1 MEAVVLG
8 AGIGGMSC
16 AALLAHNGYKVK
28 IIEQNSSFGGKAG
41 QLNEGGYV
49 FDTGPSLLTLPEWID
64 DLFTSCAKNPREYFN
79 YSKLSHITRYFYENS
94 KQVDVVEDLDET
106 AQNFE
111 QQLGL
116 NKQIFTEYFRLWNQI
131 YDISEKTFLK
141 GEIKFNAPFL
151 KSAFIWFKNTGISS
165 ILNSMASYNATKLN
179 NKEVEKIMNRFATY
193 TGSSPYKTPAFMNQL
208 AVVEMVKG
216 AYFPDGG
223 IYSIPTALHKLC
235 VDLGV
240 QFCFN
245 EKVQKVSENNKGII
259 VKTTHNSFETK
270 KLVSNVDFYT
280 TQKLLGRKVKVSSEN
295 LSTSAIVFYWGVEL
309 TTPFLKLHNI
319 LFSED
324 YKKEFSDIFIESKIP
339 ADPTVYINISSKKD
353 PTHAPEGCENWFVM
367 INIPPKP
374 TLVNEEQINKTRSYI
389 NSLIKQK
396 FDINLEDHIVFEEV
410 LTPKSLFDKTGANGG
425 ALYGDHQNSLKAI
438 MNRKPNQDKRS
449 KNIFYVGGSVHPGG
463 GIPLALRSGVNTA
476 EKILKG

>member
-1 MEAVVLG
+1 
-8 AGIGGMSC
+8 
-16 AALLAHNGYKVK
+16 
-28 IIEQNSSFGGKAG
+28 
-41 QLNEGGYV
+41 
-49 FDTGPSLLTLPEWID
+49 
-64 DLFTSCAKNPREYFN
+64 
-79 YSKLSHITRYFYENS
+79 
-94 KQVDVVEDLDET
+94 
-106 AQNFE
+106 
-111 QQLGL
+111 
-116 NKQIFTEYFRLWNQI
+116 
-131 YDISEKTFLK
+131 
-141 GEIKFNAPFL
+141 
-151 KSAFIWFKNTGISS
+151 
-165 ILNSMASYNATKLN
+165 MASYNTSKLN

-245 EKVQKVSENNKGII
+245 EKVQKVSENNKVII
-259 VKTTHNSFETK
+259 VKTTNNTYETK
-270 KLVSNVDFYT
+270 KIISNIDFYT
-280 TQKLLGRKVKVSSEN
+280 TQKLLDRKVKISSVN

-324 YKKEFSDIFIESKIP
+324 YKKEFNDIFKESKIP

-353 PTHAPEGCENWFVM
+353 ATHAPEGCENWFVM
-367 INIPPKP
+367 INIPPRP
-374 TLVNEEQINKTRSYI
+374 TLVNNEEINKARNYI
-389 NSLIKQK
+389 TSLIKKK
-396 FDINLEDHIVFEEV
+396 FDINLEDHIVFEEI
-410 LTPKSLFDKTGANGG
+410 LTPKSLYDKTGAHGG
-425 ALYGDHQNSLKAI
+425 ALYGEHQNSLSVI

-476 EKILKG
+476 QKILGY

>member
-16 AALLAHNGYKVK
+16 AALLAHNGYNVK
-28 IIEQNSSFGGKAG
+28 IIEQNPSFGGKAG
-41 QLNEGGYV
+41 QLNEDGYI

-79 YSKLSHITRYFYENS
+79 YSKLSHITRYFFENN
-94 KQVDVVEDLDET
+94 KQVDIVENLHDT

-111 QQLGL
+111 KELGL

-141 GEIKFNAPFL
+141 GEIKFNAAFL
-151 KSAFIWFKNTGISS
+151 KSAFTWFKNTGISS
-165 ILNSMASYNATKLN
+165 ILNSMASYNTSKLN

-208 AVVEMVKG
+208 GVVEMVKG

-245 EKVQKVSENNKGII
+245 EKVQKVSENNKVII
-259 VKTTHNSFETK
+259 VKTTNNTYETK
-270 KLVSNVDFYT
+270 KIISNIDFYT
-280 TQKLLGRKVKVSSEN
+280 TQKLLDRKVKISSEN

-324 YKKEFSDIFIESKIP
+324 YKKEFNDIFKESKIP

-353 PTHAPEGCENWFVM
+353 ATHAPEGCENWFVM
-367 INIPPKP
+367 INIPPRP
-374 TLVNEEQINKTRSYI
+374 TLVNNEEINKARNYI
-389 NSLIKQK
+389 TSLIKKK
-396 FDINLEDHIVFEEV
+396 FDINLEDHIVFEEI
-410 LTPKSLFDKTGANGG
+410 LTPKSLYDKTGAHGG
-425 ALYGDHQNSLKAI
+425 ALYGEHQNSLSVI

-476 EKILKG
+476 QKILGY

>member
-1 MEAVVLG
+1 MEVVVLG

-16 AALLAHNGYKVK
+16 AALLAHNGYNVK
-28 IIEQNSSFGGKAG
+28 IIEQSSSFGGKAG
-41 QLNEGGYV
+41 QLKEAGYV

-64 DLFTSCAKNPREYFN
+64 DLFTRCAKNPRDYFN
-79 YSKLSHITRYFYENS
+79 YSKLSHITRYFYENN
-94 KQVDVVEDLDET
+94 KQVDVVENLHET

-111 QQLGL
+111 QEFGL
-116 NKQIFTEYFRLWNQI
+116 NRQIFLEYFRLWTQI
-131 YDISEKTFLK
+131 YDISEETFLK
-141 GEIKFNAPFL
+141 GEIKFNVGFL
-151 KSAFIWFKNTGISS
+151 KSAFTWFKNTGISS
-165 ILNSMASYNATKLN
+165 VLNSMASYNAAKLN

-216 AYFPDGG
+216 AYFPNGG
-223 IYSIPTALHKLC
+223 IYSIPTALHSLC

-240 QFCFN
+240 QFWFN

-259 VKTTHNSFETK
+259 IKTTNNSFESK
-270 KLVSNVDFYT
+270 KLISNVDFYT
-280 TQKLLGRKVKVSSEN
+280 TQKLLGRKVKISSEN

-319 LFSED
+319 VFSED
-324 YKKEFSDIFIESKIP
+324 YKKEFNDIFKESKIP
-339 ADPTVYINISSKKD
+339 ADPTVYINVSSKKD

-367 INIPPKP
+367 INIPPRP
-374 TLVNEEQINKTRSYI
+374 SLVNNAEINKARNYI
-389 NSLIKQK
+389 ISLIKKK
-396 FDINLEDHIVFEEV
+396 FNINLEDHIVFEEI
-410 LTPKSLFDKTGANGG
+410 LTPNSLFDKTGAYGG
-425 ALYGDHQNSLKAI
+425 ALYGANQNSLRAI

-449 KNIFYVGGSVHPGG
+449 KNISYVGGSVHPGG

-476 EKILKG
+476 EKILKR

>member
-16 AALLAHNGYKVK
+16 AALLAHNGYNVK

-41 QLNEGGYV
+41 QLKEGGYV

-64 DLFTSCAKNPREYFN
+64 DLFTSCAKNPRDYFN

-94 KQVDVVEDLDET
+94 KQVDVVEDLDKT

-141 GEIKFNAPFL
+141 GEIKFNIAFL
-151 KSAFIWFKNTGISS
+151 KSAFTWFKNTGISS
-165 ILNSMASYNATKLN
+165 VLNSMASYNASRLN

-223 IYSIPTALHKLC
+223 IYSIPTALHRLC
-235 VDLGV
+235 IDLGV

-245 EKVQKVSENNKGII
+245 EKVQKVSENFRDII
-259 VKTTHNSFETK
+259 VKTTSNSYETK
-270 KLVSNVDFYT
+270 KLISNIDFYT
-280 TQKLLGRKVKVSSEN
+280 TQKLLERKVKIFSEN

-309 TTPFLKLHNI
+309 KTPFLKLHNI

-324 YKKEFSDIFIESKIP
+324 YKKEFNDIFKESRIP
-339 ADPTVYINISSKKD
+339 ADPTVYINISSKQD
-353 PTHAPEGCENWFVM
+353 SSHAPEGCENWFTM
-367 INIPPKP
+367 INIPPRP
-374 TLVNEEQINKTRSYI
+374 TLVNEEEINKARNYI
-389 NSLIKQK
+389 ISLIKKK
-396 FDINLEDHIVFEEV
+396 FDINLEDYIVFEEL
-410 LTPKSLFDKTGANGG
+410 LTPKTLYDKTGAYGG
-425 ALYGDHQNSLKAI
+425 ALYGEHQNSLYSI